1 MALSDRPYGVERVR
15 FLPTRAGDFGQ
26 KRKDVS
32 ECPWC
37 GGTRHIIAD
46 STDPDIDS
54 LPDRSAVSYLRG
66 VIIPAIISLL
76 SDYRTRSIPFNSE
89 KV

>member
-1 MALSDRPYGVERVR
+1 MALSDLPYGVERVR
-15 FLPTRAGDFGQ
+15 FLPTRVADFGQ
-26 KRKDVS
+26 KRKGVS
-32 ECPWC
+32 DCPWC
-37 GGTRHIIAD
+37 GGTRRVIA